1 MRNWSC
7 VLMKVMLKSRLINSS
22 KKRFLY
28 LWCEIIWGFYLIQVY
43 NYITQLY
50 VEYTVTSND
59 SISSTLRRLST
70 KCILPIVFGATHT
83 CLAQQWHAGPDRQQ
97 GLDSYRPQHD
107 HICKKREDE
116 KYLSMKS
123 ISISISNTSQLYG
136 WHLFSGYIDS
146 ILSRWISVHSLCNLY
161 GISFWGEW

>member
-1 MRNWSC
+1 MFVGWKWTSSQKEIIICMVRVSLQSYCPLDGSAPIQCEIEAAFSWKSC
-7 VLMKVMLKSRLINSS
+7 LSPAWLFSS

-28 LWCEIIWGFYLIQVY
+28 LWCELIWGFYLIQVY

-59 SISSTLRRLST
+59 SISSTFRRLST

-107 HICKKREDE
+107 HICKKR
-116 KYLSMKS
+116 
-123 ISISISNTSQLYG
+123 G
-136 WHLFSGYIDS
+136 WKIFKHEEYIN
-146 ILSRWISVHSLCNLY
+146 IHK
-161 GISFWGEW
+161 